1 MYICIIVCHT
11 QDPDNV
17 IIWDMEQDIE
27 GESYEIEE
35 DYLVVW
41 DINGKPYI
49 VTDKK
54 QYSQIKGALS
64 QLTTTRS
71 HLKVQDKEIQAKCS

>member
-1 MYICIIVCHT
+1 MYICIIVKHT
-11 QDPDNV
+11 QDSDNV
-17 IIWDMEQDIE
+17 IIWNMEKDIE
-27 GESYEIEE
+27 AESYEIEE

-54 QYSQIKGALS
+54 AIFP
-64 QLTTTRS
+64 
-71 HLKVQDKEIQAKCS
+71 E